1 MIGVMQHFV
10 TNGFLENFAVEIVV
24 EQFNKKKNT
33 HKLFS
38 ILGKGR
44 LQILLEKS
52 LCMKNAREKHF
63 QFILFLFSFCF
74 FPCFSFFFFFYSN
87 HVDRQHDEE
96 KDDDL
101 ITFQW
106 SSETLKR
113 KNDENGLS
121 SAFYGEKLG
130 DLNENKLISHNFTFN
145 SFVFLCFL
153 SFFPTFFML
162 KMNCLMKIITN
173 KGNQLKNLQK
183 LWQFCNPPKLA
194 RL

>member
-1 MIGVMQHFV
+1 
-10 TNGFLENFAVEIVV
+10 
-24 EQFNKKKNT
+24 
-33 HKLFS
+33 
-38 ILGKGR
+38 
-44 LQILLEKS
+44 
-52 LCMKNAREKHF
+52 MKNAREKHF

-130 DLNENKLISHNFTFN
+130 DLNENKLISHNFTLN
-145 SFVFLCFL
+145 SFVFSLF
-153 SFFPTFFML
+153 SFFFSTFFML
-162 KMNCLMKIITN
+162 KNELFDENHHKQRKSIE
-173 KGNQLKNLQK
+173 NLQK
-183 LWQFCNPPKLA
+183 LWLFL
-194 RL
+194 